1 MLKPAPDIAAEF
13 TVTADVPLEVRVNFW
28 VTAVFTVVFPKL
40 RFAALT
46 VSFATGAA
54 VPVPLNVTAVV
65 LPLLE
70 LLVIVTFPVIAPV
83 TVGLNCT
90 CSVVA

>member
-1 MLKPAPDIAAEF
+1 MLKPAPDIVAPL
-13 TVTADVPLEVRVNFW
+13 TVTAEVPLEVSVNVW
-28 VTAVFTVVFPKL
+28 IIAVFTVVFPKL

-54 VPVPLNVTAVV
+54 APVPLNATAVV

-70 LLVIVTFPVIAPV
+70 LLLIVT
-83 TVGLNCT
+83 
-90 CSVVA
+90 